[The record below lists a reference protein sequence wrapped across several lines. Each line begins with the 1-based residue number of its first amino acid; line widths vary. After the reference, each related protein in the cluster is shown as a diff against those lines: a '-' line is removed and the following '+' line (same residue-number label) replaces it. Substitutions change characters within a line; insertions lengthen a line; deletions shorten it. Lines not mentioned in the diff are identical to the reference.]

1 MSDKA
6 KELLNLYVQSII
18 NDTIPQFEDALFD
31 GVTNE
36 MDRDRIYVKMLIN
49 SVSMSVKLTTQIIVD
64 MLDQTG
70 ILEITSDEQLLQKL
84 SLKIRTD
91 ISEN

>member
-6 KELLNLYVQSII
+6 KEFLNLYVQSII
-18 NDTIPQFEDALFD
+18 NDTSQQFEDALFE
-31 GVTNE
+31 GVTKE
-36 MDRDRIYVKMLIN
+36 MDKDRIYAKMILN
-49 SVSMSVKLTTQIIVD
+49 SISLSVKLSTQIIID
-64 MLDQTG
+64 MLDHYE
-70 ILEITSDEQLLQKL
+70 IMKITSDEQLLQKL